1 MTRQIKVGAFVL
13 FALALCGVAIFL
25 IGDSRRLWES
35 KVKYKAAF
43 ADVAGLKPG
52 SPIRMGGLDVGTVT
66 SVGHADNAGDTRI
79 YVTFAVDKAE
89 AARVREDTVARV
101 APKGLLGDKM
111 IEFTV
116 ADGKMPPQDSAK
128 LMRSEEPRDM
138 FAVANDLAARTQAV
152 VEKLDPLAAK
162 LGDPKFAEDIRA
174 STEDLHLIMDAIA
187 KNDSVAHRLLFDP
200 NEGQKF
206 STMLTNLNNTTA
218 QLNGILADARDVTS
232 HVKTGPGIAHAMV
245 YDGDMSANASG
256 VLSEIHQD
264 LQAIRK
270 GNGIAHAVLYG
281 DDPSQHF
288 MANLNAMSDD
298 LRQIVAGVRAGKGT
312 IGALLVDPSVYEDIK
327 AAVGNIERNTVLRAI
342 VRYSIKADEQR
353 PHVTTPQPTPPAPA
367 PAASK

>member
-1 MTRQIKVGAFVL
+1 MNRQIKVGIFVL
-13 FALALCGVAIFL
+13 FALSLCGLAIFL

-35 KVKYKAAF
+35 KTTYKAAF

-79 YVTFAVDKAE
+79 YVAFAVDKAE
-89 AARVREDTVARV
+89 AARVREDTIARV

-116 ADGKMPPQDSAK
+116 SDGRMPPQDPSK

-138 FAVANDLAARTQAV
+138 FAVANELASRTQKV
-152 VEKLDPLAAK
+152 IERLDPLAER
-162 LGDPKFAEDIRA
+162 LGDPKFADDIRGSA
-174 STEDLHLIMDAIA
+174 QDLRMIMDAIA
-187 KNDSVAHRLLFDP
+187 KNDSVAHRLLFDAE
-200 NEGQKF
+200 EGRKF
-206 STMLTNLNNTTA
+206 SVLLSNLAGTSANVNAILGDVKDITA
-218 QLNGILADARDVTS
+218 
-232 HVKTGPGIAHAMV
+232 HVKDGPGLAHAAV
-245 YDGDMSANASG
+245 YDGDMSANAAG

-264 LQAIRK
+264 LEAIRK

-288 MANLNAMSDD
+288 MSNLNAMSDD
-298 LRQIVAGVRAGKGT
+298 LRQIVASVKAGKGT

-327 AAVGNIERNTVLRAI
+327 SAVGNIERNQVLRAI
-342 VRYSIKADEQR
+342 VRYSIKADEQK
-353 PHVTTPQPTPPAPA
+353 PQVSTPN